1 LTQAGRRGKNATMSM
16 LGAVKNAVFGQAMRW
31 MSDPRLSRVVG
42 DPRVMNAAMKA
53 VSLGGTVKAEMDKAS
68 RFAAGVFGLA
78 TQEEVTALRATIQ
91 TLEDTVAILESKA
104 GPAGHS
110 GS

>member
-1 LTQAGRRGKNATMSM
+1 VAETPAMSM
-16 LGAVKNAVFGQAMRW
+16 LGTVKNVVVGKAMRM
-31 MSDPRLSRVVG
+31 MSDPRLSRVVA

-53 VSLGGTVKAEMDKAS
+53 MSIGGTIKGEIDKAS

-78 TQEEVTALRATIQ
+78 TQEEVTALRTTIQ

-104 GPAGHS
+104 AASTRGGV
-110 GS
+110 

>member
-1 LTQAGRRGKNATMSM
+1 MANLGHMSM
-16 LGAVKNAVFGQAMRW
+16 LGAVKNAVFGQAMRLV
-31 MSDPRLSRVVG
+31 SDPRVSRVVG

-53 VSLGGTVKAEMDKAS
+53 MSLGGTVKAEIDKAS

-91 TLEDTVAILESKA
+91 TLEDTVAILESK
-104 GPAGHS
+104 S
-110 GS
+110 GSPGRTGPY

>member
-1 LTQAGRRGKNATMSM
+1 MSM
-16 LGAVKNAVFGQAMRW
+16 LGAVKNVVFGQAMRFV
-31 MSDPRLSRVVG
+31 SDPRVSRVVG

-53 VSLGGTVKAEMDKAS
+53 MSLGGTVKAELDKAS
-68 RFAAGVFGLA
+68 RFAASVFGLA

-91 TLEDTVAILESKA
+91 TLEDTVAVLESKTA
-104 GPAGHS
+104 PQTRP